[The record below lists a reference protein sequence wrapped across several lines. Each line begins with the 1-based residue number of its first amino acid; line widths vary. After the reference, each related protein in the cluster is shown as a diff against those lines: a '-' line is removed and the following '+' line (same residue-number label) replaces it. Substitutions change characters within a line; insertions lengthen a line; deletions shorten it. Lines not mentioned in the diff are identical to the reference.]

1 MSRGEAIQIIVRA
14 HREGVALS
22 LTADGKLS
30 VKGAQRPSDE
40 LIAVL
45 TGHKEEIVALL
56 PWPPSVAPAIEPAK
70 ALARR
75 LKALGFRA
83 SLDPKTGALA
93 IADTTGRKRNVAN
106 YLPIDKVFD
115 TIVAGLADDP
125 TLLEFDDGARGR
137 VKGRIHG
144 QAERSRSRALHRPS
158 QS

>member
-125 TLLEFDDGARGR
+125 TLLNSMTERA
-137 VKGRIHG
+137 
-144 QAERSRSRALHRPS
+144 AE
-158 QS
+158 